1 MGLPPP
7 HNSNLVGSIYHA
19 YEQGNEACIFHSCG
33 VIVLA
38 KVQISEY
45 RLELGASL
53 NRKLYSLVSGMSK
66 LCLNQSISVIVSL
79 SRDTV
84 ESILFARHSLP
95 RTSFNEDIRIF
106 RHALSVDERR
116 VFYAPSLFGPPQSG
130 AEQDV
135 QELWFVGSHSG
146 WCHVQE
152 HRILPLLTLSLDVG
166 GRWGKDTPLDS
177 NPSARP
183 NLSNISLLWMVLE
196 CKSKC
201 NDIKFREDLQI
212 NLDAFHGCHLRDEIH
227 DTLRSLKGCW
237 WWILEVFSCVVIVYT
252 CHLYL

>member
-1 MGLPPP
+1 
-7 HNSNLVGSIYHA
+7 
-19 YEQGNEACIFHSCG
+19 
-33 VIVLA
+33 
-38 KVQISEY
+38 
-45 RLELGASL
+45 
-53 NRKLYSLVSGMSK
+53 MSK
-66 LCLNQSISVIVSL
+66 LWCLNQSIGVIVSW

-84 ESILFARHSLP
+84 ESILFARRSLP

-130 AEQDV
+130 TEQDV

-252 CHLYL
+252 CHLYLWHPVTFSDSTSVVPEKMLNTLIIIRRWSNVRGSTHHINLGLSKVSKGSNMEGLIQ

>member
-1 MGLPPP
+1 
-7 HNSNLVGSIYHA
+7 
-19 YEQGNEACIFHSCG
+19 
-33 VIVLA
+33 
-38 KVQISEY
+38 
-45 RLELGASL
+45 
-53 NRKLYSLVSGMSK
+53 MSK
-66 LCLNQSISVIVSL
+66 LCLNQSIGVIVSW

-84 ESILFARHSLP
+84 ESILFARRSLP

-252 CHLYL
+252 CHLYLWHPVTFSDSTSVVPEKMLNTLIIIRRWSNVRGSIHHINLGLSKVSKGSNMEGLIQ